1 MKSSALII
9 SLTEPKD
16 QLELTVNNQM
26 LRFCLDIMDATKSK
40 EEMNHQLLISTQMK
54 PSIRDGME
62 GHECTYQGQPG
73 PP

>member
-1 MKSSALII
+1 MGKQFNVRKTSLKSSALII

-40 EEMNHQLLISTQMK
+40 EEMNHPASYQRTDETQR
-54 PSIRDGME
+54 P
-62 GHECTYQGQPG
+62 
-73 PP
+73 